1 MAFEIVVV
9 GTSLGGLA
17 ALETLLAGLPGD
29 FPLPLAVVQHRRA
42 SAESMLANLLRR
54 HCVLPVKEPH
64 DKDQIEAG
72 RVYLAPADYHLL
84 IEAGAFA
91 LSTEGPVQYAR
102 PSVNVLF
109 TSAADTYRSG
119 VIGVVLTGANEDGAQ
134 GAARIKAAGGFL
146 IVQAPETAECAVMPR
161 AALAAAAADQVLPL
175 PEIAPFLARLCP
187 AAQKEKR

>member
-17 ALETLLAGLPGD
+17 ALEMLLAGLPRD

-42 SAESMLANLLRR
+42 STESMLANLLRR

-64 DKDQIEAG
+64 DKEEIEAG

-84 IEAGAFA
+84 VEAGAFA

-102 PSVNVLF
+102 PSVDVLF
-109 TSAADTYRSG
+109 ISAADSYAQG

-146 IVQAPETAECAVMPR
+146 IVQEPETAECAAMPR
-161 AALAAAAADQVLPL
+161 AALAATAADTILPL
-175 PEIAPFLARLCP
+175 SQIAPFLVRLCR